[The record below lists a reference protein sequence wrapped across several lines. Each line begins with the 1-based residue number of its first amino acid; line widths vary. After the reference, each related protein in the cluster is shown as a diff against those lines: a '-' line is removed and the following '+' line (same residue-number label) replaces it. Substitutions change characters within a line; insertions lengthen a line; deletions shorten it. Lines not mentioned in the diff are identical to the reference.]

1 MSETI
6 ITATSHGMTDWVVP
20 SSSFVGSDFLLIID
34 LENGEGT
41 VDMEFTTEDCGTC
54 VPEICIQH
62 NVLKDIS
69 VSTAST
75 LHVPALAFRL
85 NVKTYGSGTI
95 KGRIIQGG
103 RHGH

>member
-6 ITATSHGMTDWVVP
+6 ITATSQGITDWFVP
-20 SSSFVGSDFLLIID
+20 ATSFVGSDFLLIID
-34 LENGEGT
+34 LENGGGT
-41 VDMEFTTEDCGTC
+41 VDMEFTTEDCSTC
-54 VPEICIQH
+54 TPEICIQH
-62 NVLKDIS
+62 NVLKDIT

-85 NVKTYGSGTI
+85 NVKTYDGGTI

-103 RHGH
+103 RHQH